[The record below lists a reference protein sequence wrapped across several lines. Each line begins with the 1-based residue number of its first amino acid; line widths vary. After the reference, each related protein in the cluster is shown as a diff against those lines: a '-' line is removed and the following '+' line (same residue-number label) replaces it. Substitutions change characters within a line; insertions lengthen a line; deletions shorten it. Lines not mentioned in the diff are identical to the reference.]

1 MVGEFGSSGFLIFLA
16 VIAAAAAIVW
26 LIYDVLQRSDM
37 SVGTKVVW
45 MILAVLFSIV
55 TLIIYVVFFRKA
67 DRSER

>member
-16 VIAAAAAIVW
+16 VIVVAAAIVW

-55 TLIIYVVFFRKA
+55 TLIVYVVFFRKA